1 MNQHEERIRASRL
14 TAWSVG
20 VSAAVF
26 GGAFALLAV
35 APAGAEGVRTF
46 LGWCGIG

>member
-1 MNQHEERIRASRL
+1 MNGHEERVRAARL
-14 TAWSVG
+14 TTWIAG
-20 VSAAVF
+20 VSAAIF
-26 GGAFALLAV
+26 GGAFAFTAV